1 MSLTLL
7 ALAAVIVIFF
17 FVIRSLLKRG
27 EASVLGEQLARIASN
42 LGFTSGP
49 AENEFLAQRLKLA
62 NAGSRDRGV
71 IRSLYQRQESSFEMY
86 LCEYDS
92 WSLRPGGSSMYQV
105 IISVVSSLLNL
116 PRLSLQGAPHLKGAV
131 GSLATKVL
139 SAAVPAPMVKLS
151 FDQRQFK
158 GRFLVYAKEDHI
170 SVREVAESIMDSL
183 GDRDNVSVDA
193 YEDTLLVTSPD
204 LRIDMLHRK
213 VDLPEVNRVFEV
225 ARDLYERL
233 RRR

>member
-1 MSLTLL
+1 MSLTVL
-7 ALAAVIVIFF
+7 ALAGVIVIFF

-27 EASVLGEQLARIASN
+27 EGSVLGEQLARIASN
-42 LGFTSGP
+42 LGFTAQPS
-49 AENEFLAQRLKLA
+49 ENEFLAQRLKLV
-62 NAGSRDRGV
+62 NAGSRDRAI
-71 IRSLYQRQESSFEMY
+71 IRSLYQRQESGFEVY

-105 IISVVSSLLNL
+105 IMSVVSPQLNL

-131 GSLATKVL
+131 GSL

-170 SVREVAESIMDSL
+170 SVREVAQSIMDSL

-213 VDLPEVNRVFEV
+213 VDLPEANRVFEV

-233 RRR
+233 RNR

>member
-7 ALAAVIVIFF
+7 ALGAVLLIFF

-27 EASVLGEQLARIASN
+27 EGSVLGEQLARIASN
-42 LGFTSGP
+42 LGFTAQP
-49 AENEFLAQRLKLA
+49 AENEFVAQRLKLI
-62 NAGSRDRGV
+62 NAGARDRGV
-71 IRSLYQRQESSFEMY
+71 IRSLYQRRESGFEMY

-105 IISVVSSLLNL
+105 IMSVVSPQLNL
-116 PRLSLQGAPHLKGAV
+116 PRLSLQGTARLKGAV
-131 GSLATKVL
+131 GSLGTKIV
-139 SAAVPAPMVKLS
+139 SAAVPAHMVKLS
-151 FDQRQFK
+151 LDQRQFK
-158 GRFLVYAKEDHI
+158 GRFLVYAKEEHI
-170 SVREVAESIMDSL
+170 SVTEVAEAIMDSL
-183 GDRDNVSVDA
+183 GDRDNVSVDT
-193 YEDTLLVTSPD
+193 YEDTLLVTSSD

-213 VDLPEVNRVFEV
+213 VNLQNVNSVFEV

>member
-1 MSLTLL
+1 
-7 ALAAVIVIFF
+7 
-17 FVIRSLLKRG
+17 
-27 EASVLGEQLARIASN
+27 
-42 LGFTSGP
+42 
-49 AENEFLAQRLKLA
+49 
-62 NAGSRDRGV
+62 
-71 IRSLYQRQESSFEMY
+71 
-86 LCEYDS
+86 
-92 WSLRPGGSSMYQV
+92 
-105 IISVVSSLLNL
+105 
-116 PRLSLQGAPHLKGAV
+116 V